1 MRYIYILILVIGG
14 NTISFGQNKE
24 AYKKNFAMANGFLAK
39 KNYAQALHYFSE
51 ARKIDSS
58 SANID
63 YKVGICYMG
72 MPGIRVMAVPYLLKA
87 IKNVVVQ
94 YDPNSELQISAPPAA
109 YYYLGTAYQEAF
121 GLAEAVNNF
130 KTFETYIRPSN
141 KDSLALVD
149 HHILQCNNAK
159 MFVMAPSN
167 ALVIDFGDSI
177 NSGYDDYSPL
187 VSPDESYM
195 MFTSRRPGGVSK
207 EVLPDGSYHSYIY
220 ITYRKNDTSWTTP
233 KLFDPNFNAMADNV
247 CSSISADAQTMLLW
261 CSDNRGN
268 FVYQTQY
275 EDNNWGTMQDPGGDI
290 NMPSTATNACV
301 SPDGNILYFVSE
313 REGGFGGKDIWRC
326 VKLPNGKWSL
336 AVNLGKAINTPFNE
350 ETPYMHSDAKTF
362 FFSSEG
368 HNSIGGYDIFFA
380 RSLDSGKWTEPFN
393 MGYPINSPS
402 NEMNFALSPDGKHG
416 YYNSDRPDGHGGQ
429 DIYMVNM
436 PHAAENPLTV
446 IKGQIHSADGSPLP
460 DDIRIIATD
469 NNTGQQAGEFKPVK
483 MTGTYTIIVPPGKSY
498 TLSYQ
503 YRGREFYTETIEV
516 PSDAGYKEIHKALTL
531 SPTTWKI
538 TNIDTTSGK
547 HKPDGNKD
555 KKSAKHSPNAPES
568 SFLLNR
574 KNSCIQYTAI
584 NESYFF
590 VENNISC
597 ESMYCKTEYLS
608 KQKDCLDHC
617 GLKMAYS

>member
-1 MRYIYILILVIGG
+1 MRYIYCFILIVGG
-14 NTISFGQNKE
+14 YTLSFGQNKE
-24 AYKKNFAMANGFLAK
+24 AYKKNFAMGNGFLQ
-39 KNYAQALHYFSE
+39 KNNYTQALHYFSL
-51 ARKIDSS
+51 AYKADSS
-58 SANID
+58 SANIN
-63 YKVGICYMG
+63 YKIGICYIG
-72 MPGIRVMAVPYLLKA
+72 IPGERVMAATYLLKA
-87 IKNVVVQ
+87 TKNVAKQ
-94 YDPNSELQISAPPAA
+94 YDPNSDQQVSAPPQA
-109 YYYLGTAYQEAF
+109 YFYLGIADHEGF

-130 KTFETYIRPSN
+130 KTFKTYITPGN
-141 KDSLALVD
+141 KDSIALVD

-159 MFVMAPSN
+159 LYIMAPSN
-167 ALVIDFGDSI
+167 AMVTDFGDSI
-177 NSGYDDYSPL
+177 NSSYDDYSPL

-207 EVLPDGSYHSYIY
+207 AALPNGDYHAYIY
-220 ITYRKNDTSWTTP
+220 ISYKRNDTSWTSP
-233 KLFDPNFNAMADNV
+233 RLFDPNFNAMSDNV

-275 EDNNWGTMQDPGGDI
+275 QDNNWGVMEDPGGDI
-290 NMPSTATNACV
+290 NMPSTATNACI
-301 SPDGNILYFVSE
+301 SPDGSILYFVSE
-313 REGGFGGKDIWRC
+313 REGGMGGKDIWRC

-336 AVNLGKAINTPFNE
+336 AVNLGKSINTPFNE

-368 HNSIGGYDIFFA
+368 HNSMGGYDIFFA

-402 NEMNFALSPDGKHG
+402 NEMHFALSPDGKHG

-446 IKGQIHSADGSPLP
+446 IKGQILSADGSPIP

-483 MTGTYTIIVPPGKSY
+483 MTGMYTIIVPPGKSY

-503 YRGREFYTETIEV
+503 NRGKEFYTETIEV

-531 SPTTWKI
+531 SPRTWKV
-538 TNIDTTSGK
+538 TAIDTTG
-547 HKPDGNKD
+547 
-555 KKSAKHSPNAPES
+555 AKHTQGQKNTKHGKSSSSIKNNHNGNYSTGINTTPGFEINKSTCES
-568 SFLLNR
+568 S
-574 KNSCIQYTAI
+574 Y
-584 NESYFF
+584 Y
-590 VENNISC
+590 
-597 ESMYCKTEYLS
+597 KTEYLS
-608 KQKDCLDHC
+608 KQNNCLYHS
-617 GLKMAYS
+617 GLKLAYS